1 MTVMHGGWRRS
12 IWLGLGL
19 GLLACGDDVTVI
31 DEPSCIEPDRHV
43 DVHFLYNTGSLL
55 ESDDG
60 CELTSFGPWGS
71 EPSNDFVSSSCSYSI
86 ELDGVS
92 VPTTIELE
100 VGDAIEIATS
110 VDDPEGLG
118 CAENGWLSIEDTQGR
133 MQLAA
138 LSVAVDAAPLSLGDL
153 GEVEIE
159 AASVDGCKVL
169 RLRAQGDEAT
179 VPQGTSTEIELAG
192 ARLLVQLG
200 IILDGD
206 GSCPIES
213 YSVVMFRLPD

>member
-1 MTVMHGGWRRS
+1 VTAMRFV
-12 IWLGLGL
+12 WLGLGL
-19 GLLACGDDVTVI
+19 GLLACGDDVTVV
-31 DEPSCIEPDRHV
+31 DEPSCVEPDRSV

-55 ESDDG
+55 ESDDA
-60 CELTSFGPWGS
+60 CELTAFGPWMS
-71 EPSNDFVSSSCSYSI
+71 EPSNGFVTSSCGYPI

-100 VGDAIEIATS
+100 VGDAIEVATS
-110 VDDPEGLG
+110 ADDPAVEGLG

-138 LSVAVDAAPLSLGDL
+138 LSVAVDTAPLSLGDL
-153 GEVEIE
+153 GEVEFDVAGI
-159 AASVDGCKVL
+159 DGCTVL